1 MANTQRTDLSG
12 KDIAD
17 SQKTPDIGDRQK
29 TSEIG
34 DSQKTPDTGD
44 SQKTPDIVDSQKTPD
59 IGYSQKT
66 REIGDGQKT
75 RDIGYG
81 QKTPDIG
88 YGQKTPDTRKARE
101 LSDTSS
107 TREVHNI
114 SRTRE
119 LPDTSYTREVR
130 NTSNTREQLNTSNT
144 CGARNPLERT
154 TRSGQVRSGQVRSG
168 RPDNSSTERPRD
180 NSSTERPR
188 DNSNTERPRD
198 NSNTESRPDSSNTER
213 QFYGSDAQTSRNN
226 DKTRE
231 GPVSNQA
238 TKNPIGDQE
247 ASSLTSPTPT
257 DRALR
262 FVTIRQARVET
273 MRPFYDGDYVS
284 ERMGSIRRAIDYIR
298 RHWDQ
303 YDHFIELLQ
312 RLLKDKMDDFKVNDP
327 ELLGHTKALFSGRK
341 EWREHGSDVGDD
353 RFDAIRVYTSPQGY
367 FSFFSVINSLFRKD
381 DSTQS
386 DKVIRAA
393 VFLVELLN
401 IDLYNY
407 CLKYP
412 HLGNFQ
418 GRVYRGV
425 CLSDEDFH
433 KFHALLGRPI
443 DKRYISIPLGLVSS
457 SLDRLQAEHFLS
469 MQSFLASRLLLMEI
483 HVIGLNLEHL
493 AFYRQKFPGS
503 VVSTIC
509 AVDIHQLSYVKDE
522 KEVLLRGPFFQV
534 LQLHEGRVV
543 SGRRTHV
550 LEAVMLNTN
559 RDHLTSVQLQG
570 EQETVARRLFATMVT
585 VTRCQ
590 FCVQYCRQNE
600 LPDDAAEYQR
610 LLEEKRQE
618 LAAMTGHQD

>member
-1 MANTQRTDLSG
+1 
-12 KDIAD
+12 
-17 SQKTPDIGDRQK
+17 
-29 TSEIG
+29 
-34 DSQKTPDTGD
+34 
-44 SQKTPDIVDSQKTPD
+44 
-59 IGYSQKT
+59 
-66 REIGDGQKT
+66 
-75 RDIGYG
+75 
-81 QKTPDIG
+81 
-88 YGQKTPDTRKARE
+88 
-101 LSDTSS
+101 
-107 TREVHNI
+107 
-114 SRTRE
+114 
-119 LPDTSYTREVR
+119 
-130 NTSNTREQLNTSNT
+130 
-144 CGARNPLERT
+144 
-154 TRSGQVRSGQVRSG
+154 
-168 RPDNSSTERPRD
+168 
-180 NSSTERPR
+180 
-188 DNSNTERPRD
+188 
-198 NSNTESRPDSSNTER
+198 
-213 QFYGSDAQTSRNN
+213 
-226 DKTRE
+226 
-231 GPVSNQA
+231 
-238 TKNPIGDQE
+238 
-247 ASSLTSPTPT
+247 
-257 DRALR
+257 
-262 FVTIRQARVET
+262 

-457 SLDRLQAEHFLS
+457 SFDRLQAEHFLS

-483 HVIGLNLEHL
+483 HVIGLNPEHL